1 MTDTD
6 LLRMNLIALG
16 IPETALE
23 AVIANG
29 GQTWDTDQLRADYEV
44 LGFMA
49 PFVVVKRRSDGVKG
63 TLMFVHQPRLYYCFD
78 ADV

>member
-16 IPETALE
+16 VPEAELE
-23 AVIANG
+23 AVQATG

-49 PFVVVKRRSDGVKG
+49 PFVVVKRRADGVKG
-63 TLMFVHQPRLYYCFD
+63 TLMFTHHPRFYYGFS